1 MTILWRN
8 FFASASILLLA
19 ACATETP
26 RGSAVAPVAPSA
38 DTEYRITAAQAG
50 PVTPGTP
57 FSKAK
62 LQSLFPG
69 KRVETIALATDAHTF
84 YGFVVFDGG
93 FQVMAAEPDAGNRT
107 ITAMHGV
114 GPAVAGPNG
123 EKIGMAFAQAGISP
137 RNCKVGTN
145 LWAGMAICPAN
156 HTPNV
161 KLVFFDSSWGQ
172 PDGRLPPA
180 SELARGQLQRIVWT
194 PPG

>member
-1 MTILWRN
+1 MRRIVD
-8 FFASASILLLA
+8 FAIDHARL
-19 ACATETP
+19 
-26 RGSAVAPVAPSA
+26 
-38 DTEYRITAAQAG
+38 
-50 PVTPGTP
+50 
-57 FSKAK
+57 
-62 LQSLFPG
+62 
-69 KRVETIALATDAHTF
+69 TIAILIFLLIAGGLA
-84 YGFVVFDGG
+84 YVNIPKE
-93 FQVMAAEPDAGNRT
+93 AEPDVT
-107 ITAMHGV
+107 VPIIYV
-114 GPAVAGPNG
+114 QLS
-123 EKIGMAFAQAGISP
+123 QAGISP